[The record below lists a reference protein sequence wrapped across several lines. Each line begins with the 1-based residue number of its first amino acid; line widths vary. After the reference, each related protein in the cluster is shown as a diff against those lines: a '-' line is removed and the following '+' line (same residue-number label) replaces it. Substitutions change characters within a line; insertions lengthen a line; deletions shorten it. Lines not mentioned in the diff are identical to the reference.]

1 MPKTE
6 IDYSNTIIYKIT
18 CKDPNITD
26 LYVGH
31 TTNFVQRKHAHKQS
45 CINDKSLNYNCKLYQ
60 VIRNNGGWSNWSME
74 IINFFNCKDHYEAR
88 KKEQDY
94 FVLLQATLNSIEPM
108 PKPKSIQEI
117 KKNEIIS
124 TSVNYCKICNIHFET
139 LKMIEIH
146 NETKEHLKKQ
156 QNIPENAKNAVK
168 YICDFCDFNTCKK
181 SNYEK
186 HLITPKHEKNSK
198 ILQILQNTTNMAP
211 ENASDMK
218 NKNYDCNCGKSYKH
232 HSSLWNHKK
241 YCIQNIESSESAEK
255 KEPDEDV
262 TNDNDENIVIEI
274 SPKEM
279 DMQSTIVELLKQ
291 NQEFQKQI
299 IELMKD
305 NMGNSNTT
313 NNNIINNTTNNK
325 FNLNVFLNETCKD
338 ALNLSDFLESLI
350 LTLTDF
356 ENFGPL
362 GYCGG
367 ISNILVRGLNKL
379 DISKRPIHCSDL
391 KREVIHIKNNDTWH
405 KDEDNQ
411 QMIKAIKAIEHKNI
425 KQMSLWGK
433 ANPEYKDPNHKKS
446 DLYTKLIDQ
455 SLCDTDKEKARKNY
469 NKIIRTVA
477 KEVLVDKS

>member
-1 MPKTE
+1 MT
-6 IDYSNTIIYKIT
+6 TIK
-18 CKDPNITD
+18 
-26 LYVGH
+26 
-31 TTNFVQRKHAHKQS
+31 A
-45 CINDKSLNYNCKLYQ
+45 
-60 VIRNNGGWSNWSME
+60 
-74 IINFFNCKDHYEAR
+74 
-88 KKEQDY
+88 
-94 FVLLQATLNSIEPM
+94 
-108 PKPKSIQEI
+108 
-117 KKNEIIS
+117 
-124 TSVNYCKICNIHFET
+124 
-139 LKMIEIH
+139 
-146 NETKEHLKKQ
+146 
-156 QNIPENAKNAVK
+156 PENAKNAIK
-168 YICDFCDFNTCKK
+168 YNCEFCDFNTCKK
-181 SNYEK
+181 SNYDK
-186 HLITPKHEKNSK
+186 HLLTPKHEKNSK
-198 ILQILQNTTNMAP
+198 ILQILQNTTYLAP
-211 ENASDMK
+211 ENAE
-218 NKNYDCNCGKSYKH
+218 NKNYNCNCGKSYKH

-241 YCIQNIESSESAEK
+241 NCFQTTDNKIFTEK
-255 KEPDEDV
+255 KEPEKKPDV
-262 TNDNDENIVIEI
+262 ELQIDHEI
-274 SPKEM
+274 NNNNELEI
-279 DMQSTIVELLKQ
+279 DMKNTIVELLKQ

-305 NMGNSNTT
+305 NMGNTT

-367 ISNILVRGLNKL
+367 ISNILVKGLNKL

-391 KREVIHIKNNDTWH
+391 KREVIHIKNNDAWH

-425 KQMSLWGK
+425 KQMNLWAK

-455 SLCDTDKEKARKNY
+455 SLCDTDKEKAMKNY